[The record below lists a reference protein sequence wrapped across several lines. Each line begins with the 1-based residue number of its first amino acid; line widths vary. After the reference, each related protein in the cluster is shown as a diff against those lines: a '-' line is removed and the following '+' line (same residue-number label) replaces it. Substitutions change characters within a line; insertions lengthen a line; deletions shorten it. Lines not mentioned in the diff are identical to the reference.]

1 MKKARLLVLA
11 PLAAAIAIAGCGGGG
26 GAHYAGRGR
35 TPPVVK
41 LNHSKFGGFLVDG
54 QNRALYLFAAD
65 KTSASTCYSACASV
79 WPPLKSTGSVK
90 AGPGVAASALGTT
103 KRKDGTTEVTYHG
116 HPLYY
121 YTGDA
126 KPGDTAGQGLNQF
139 GARWYLL
146 AADGNGIK
154 SNAR

>member
-1 MKKARLLVLA
+1 MKTARLLVLA
-11 PLAAAIAIAGCGGGG
+11 PFAAAIAIAGCGGGG
-26 GAHYAGRGR
+26 AHSASRR
-35 TPPVVK
+35 TPPAVK
-41 LNHSKFGGFLVDG
+41 LDHSKFGGFLVDG

-65 KTSASTCYSACASV
+65 KTSASTCYSACASI

-90 AGPGVAASALGTT
+90 AGSGVAASALGTT
-103 KRKDGTTEVTYHG
+103 KRKDGTTEVTYRG

-121 YTGDA
+121 YAGDA
-126 KPGDTAGQGLNQF
+126 NPGDTAGQGLNQF

-146 AADGNGIK
+146 TADGSGIK